1 MFNTLIFDA
10 DGVLVNSMPF
20 HADAWIQTFSEVGI
34 DVVRQEIYDIEGS
47 NFVGVIELIY
57 KKAGR
62 ETTPELIERLRM
74 RKRELFFLYEK
85 VTAFGGMC
93 DFLKEKKDKYNL
105 AVVSGSDRPIIDK
118 MFNKL
123 YPDIFDLLITGADV
137 THGKP
142 HPEPYL
148 RAVEYFGVE
157 KEKCLVVE
165 NAPLGVESAKN
176 ADLYCVAVSTHVDP
190 KKLEKADKVFNDHS
204 ELLEFLRELDLKKE

>member
-34 DVVRQEIYDIEGS
+34 DVIRQDIYDIEGS
-47 NFVGVIELIY
+47 NFVGIIELIF

-62 ETTPELIERLRM
+62 DADPELIEKLRV
-74 RKRELFFLYEK
+74 RKRELFFKYEK
-85 VTAFGGMC
+85 ATAFEGMY
-93 DFLKEKKDKYNL
+93 DFLNEKKDKYNL

-123 YPDIFDLLITGADV
+123 YPDIFDLLISGADV
-137 THGKP
+137 AHGKP

-148 RAVEYFGVE
+148 KAVEYFGVD
-157 KEKCLVVE
+157 KEKCLVIE

-176 ADLYCVAVSTHVDP
+176 ASLYCVAVSTHVNP
-190 KKLEKADKVFNDHS
+190 KGLEKADKVFNNHS
-204 ELLEFLRELDLKKE
+204 ELLEFLKQLV